1 MLKKSLKD
9 AIQDRRSYYQIGD
22 SSPISDEKIQSII
35 EFTVR
40 HSPSAFNSQSA
51 RVVLLLGD
59 NHLKIWGFVKD
70 ELKKISKSEEAFKA
84 SEEKINRSFLAGHG
98 TLLFFEDQSVV
109 KNLQA
114 QFPSYKDNFPVWGEH
129 SSAINQVLA
138 WIALESEGLG
148 ASLQHY
154 NLLIDKSVHQEWNI
168 NPEWKLVAQ
177 MPFGEIEGEPQEKS
191 FEAIGN
197 RVLVF
202 K

>member
-9 AIQDRRSYYQIGD
+9 AIQDRRSYYRIGGG
-22 SSPISDEKIQSII
+22 STISDEKIQSVI
-35 EFTVR
+35 EFAVR

-51 RVVLLLGD
+51 RVVLLLGK
-59 NHLKIWGFVKD
+59 NHKKLWELVKN
-70 ELKKISKSEEAFKA
+70 ELKKISRSEEAFKA
-84 SEEKINRSFLAGHG
+84 TEDKINASFLAGHG
-98 TLLFFEDQSVV
+98 TALFFEDQSVV

-114 QFPSYKDNFPVWGEH
+114 KFPSYKDNFPVWSEH
-129 SSAINQVLA
+129 SSAINQVLT

-154 NLLIDKSVHQEWNI
+154 NPLIDKAVQQEWNI

-177 MPFGEIEGEPQEKS
+177 MPFGEIRGQAQEKT
-191 FEAIGN
+191 FEPLEN